1 MKQIHKLC
9 EWLSSSRV
17 CLLFACWSASLS
29 VFCSARAPMRKDVK
43 PLASGEDMLIAT
55 DDTGAWLVIYLPAGT
70 ATMGV
75 PA

>member
-1 MKQIHKLC
+1 
-9 EWLSSSRV
+9 
-17 CLLFACWSASLS
+17 
-29 VFCSARAPMRKDVK
+29 MRKDVK

-70 ATMGV
+70 ATKGV